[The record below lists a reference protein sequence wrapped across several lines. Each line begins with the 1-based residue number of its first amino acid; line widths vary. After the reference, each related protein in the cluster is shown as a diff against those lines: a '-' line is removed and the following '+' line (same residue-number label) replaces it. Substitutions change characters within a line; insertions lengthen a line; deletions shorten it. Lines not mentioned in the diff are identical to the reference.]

1 MNSKVVFITGATSG
15 LGKACAEYLADQG
28 HVVYGTGRRQMEDKG
43 RLKFIQMNVTDVESV
58 RKAVEHVIQ
67 QEGHIDIVFNS
78 AGMGIGG
85 AAELATVDEI
95 RLQMDTNFMGTVYVC
110 SAVLPYMR
118 QNGGG
123 TIVNFSSL
131 GGVMG
136 LPFQAFYSASKFAV
150 EGYSEALSLEVKP
163 FNIHVSLIEPGD
175 FATGFTAGRIISELT
190 KKSDVYGAQF
200 LKTLK
205 NIEKEEQ
212 NGYKPI
218 QLAKVAARIVRSN
231 HPKFRYKVGNL
242 VQVGFAKSKAWIPD
256 HTYQF
261 LLRVF
266 YNMI

>member
-1 MNSKVVFITGATSG
+1 MNTKVVFITGATSG
-15 LGKACAEYLADQG
+15 LGLACAEYLAEQG
-28 HVVYGTGRRQMEDKG
+28 HSVYGTGRRKMENKG
-43 RLKFIQMNVTDVESV
+43 HLKFIQMDVTDQESV
-58 RKAVEHVIQ
+58 QSAVEYVIQ
-67 QEGHIDIVFNS
+67 HEGHIDVVFNS

-85 AAELATVDEI
+85 AAELATMEEI
-95 RLQMDTNFMGTVYVC
+95 NLQMNTNFMGTVNVC
-110 SAVLPYMR
+110 SAVIPHMR
-118 QNGGG
+118 KNGHG

-163 FNIHVSLIEPGD
+163 FNIHISLIEPGD
-175 FATGFTAGRIISELT
+175 FATGFTASRIVSEAT
-190 KKSDVYGAQF
+190 KKSEVYGTQF
-200 LKTLK
+200 LKTLR

-218 QLAKVAARIVRSN
+218 QLAKVAARIVNSN

>member
-15 LGKACAEYLADQG
+15 LGKACAEYLAEQG
-28 HVVYGTGRRQMEDKG
+28 HLVYGTGRRKMEDKG
-43 RLKFIQMNVTDVESV
+43 RLKFIQMDVTDPDSV
-58 RKAVEHVIQ
+58 RRAVEHIIQ
-67 QEGHIDIVFNS
+67 QEGHIDVVFNS

-85 AAELATVDEI
+85 AAELATPEEI

-110 SAVLPYMR
+110 SSVLPHMR
-118 QNGGG
+118 RRGGG

-175 FATGFTAGRIISELT
+175 FATGFTASRIVSEIT
-190 KKSDVYGAQF
+190 KKSDVYGVQF

-218 QLAKVAARIVRSN
+218 QLAKVAARIVHAT

-266 YNMI
+266 YNMV